1 MAIRNTTPKRVR
13 DDVHKYIEDDDFEKA
28 VTVLRTGMKA
38 TQIVRGTT
46 DIGQRG
52 MNYVE
57 IPDHGTRLTSA
68 RLMLEY
74 GFGKPAT
81 RHDITVDDKSRK
93 TASPAEIM
101 RRIQDSG
108 VGLGDILETY
118 TESLPKVREME
129 RIELGTTKNG
139 KNEE

>member
-1 MAIRNTTPKRVR
+1 MAIRKTTPKRVR
-13 DDVHKYIEDDDFEKA
+13 EDVHKYIENDDFAKA
-28 VTVLRTGMKA
+28 VDVLRTGMKA
-38 TQIVRGTT
+38 TQIVRGSTLE
-46 DIGQRG
+46 GQRQ
-52 MNYVE
+52 MRYEEV
-57 IPDHGTRLTSA
+57 PDHSTRLTSA

-93 TASPAEIM
+93 TATPGEIM
-101 RRIQDSG
+101 ARIRDSG
-108 VGLGDILETY
+108 VGLTEIVETY

-129 RIELGTTKNG
+129 NLELETTENG

>member
-1 MAIRNTTPKRVR
+1 MAIRRTTPKRLR
-13 DDVHKYIEDDDFEKA
+13 EDVHKYIEDDDFEKA
-28 VTVLRTGMKA
+28 VGVLRTGMKA

-81 RHDITVDDKSRK
+81 RHDITVDDKSQS
-93 TASPAEIM
+93 TATPAEIM
-101 RRIQDSG
+101 SRIRNSG
-108 VGLGDILETY
+108 VALGEIVDTY
-118 TESLPKVREME
+118 TESLEKVNLME
-129 RIELGTTKNG
+129 PERLENG

>member
-1 MAIRNTTPKRVR
+1 MAIRRTTPKRLR
-13 DDVHKYIEDDDFEKA
+13 EDVHKYIEDDDFEKA
-28 VTVLRTGMKA
+28 VGVLRKGMKA

-93 TASPAEIM
+93 TVSPDEIM
-101 RRIQDSG
+101 ARIRDSG
-108 VGLGDILETY
+108 VGLTEIVETY

-129 RIELGTTKNG
+129 HLELGTTKNG

>member
-1 MAIRNTTPKRVR
+1 MAIRRTTPKRLR
-13 DDVHKYIEDDDFEKA
+13 EDVHKYIEDADFAKA
-28 VTVLRTGMKA
+28 VGVLRTGMKA

-46 DIGQRG
+46 AEGQRG

-81 RHDITVDDKSRK
+81 RHDITVDDKTQK
-93 TASPAEIM
+93 TASPDEIM
-101 RRIQDSG
+101 RRIRDSG
-108 VGLGDILETY
+108 VGLTEIVETY
-118 TESLPKVREME
+118 TDSLPKAQLME
-129 RIELGTTKNG
+129 PERLENG

>member
-1 MAIRNTTPKRVR
+1 MAIRKTTPKRVR

-28 VTVLRTGMKA
+28 VTVLRTGMQA

-46 DIGQRG
+46 TEGQRG
-52 MNYVE
+52 MRYDEV
-57 IPDHGTRLTSA
+57 PDHGTRLTSA

-81 RHDITVDDKSRK
+81 RHDITVDDKSQK

-108 VGLGDILETY
+108 VGLNDIMETY

-129 RIELGTTKNG
+129 QMELKTAENG

>member
-1 MAIRNTTPKRVR
+1 MAIRKTTPKRVR

-28 VTVLRTGMKA
+28 VGVLRTGMKA

-46 DIGQRG
+46 NEGQRG
-52 MNYVE
+52 MRYDEV
-57 IPDHGTRLTSA
+57 PDHSTRLMSA

-93 TASPAEIM
+93 IASPGEIM
-101 RRIQDSG
+101 DRIRNSG
-108 VGLGDILETY
+108 VGLTEIVETY
-118 TESLPKVREME
+118 SESLPAARE
-129 RIELGTTKNG
+129 IQELELKNNG
-139 KNEE
+139 KEE